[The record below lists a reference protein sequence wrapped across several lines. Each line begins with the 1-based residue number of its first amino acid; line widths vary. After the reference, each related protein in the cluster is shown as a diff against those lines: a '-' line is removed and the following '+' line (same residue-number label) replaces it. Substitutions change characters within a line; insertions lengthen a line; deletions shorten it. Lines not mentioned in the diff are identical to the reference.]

1 LRNVRESPR
10 AGNLFFF
17 YNSTSLV
24 QTEKLQRK
32 FFLCF
37 SGFYEKEKEKYFFL
51 FFGSNKETSTRES
64 LLYTEIERR
73 KASEALKEEELQKV

>member
-37 SGFYEKEKEKYFFL
+37 LVFTKRREEKYLFL
-51 FFGSNKETSTRES
+51 FFGSNKEKSRRKS
-64 LLYTEIERR
+64 LLYTERERE
-73 KASEALKEEELQKV
+73 KALEALREKELQKV